1 MPKYTV
7 TAEYGE
13 YFEVDIE
20 ADSVQEAKD
29 ALVANIADYTPSDG
43 GWNWLKAEIS
53 EKEEEE

>member
-1 MPKYTV
+1 MQKYTV
-7 TAEYGE
+7 TGEYGE

-20 ADSVQEAKD
+20 ANSLEEAKD
-29 ALVANIADYTPSDG
+29 ALVANIGEYSPSDG